1 MENYEPCTTFW
12 QDFTIADRFVDV
24 EKDPIGDTYKKALE
38 YAKLDYKYFTE
49 LVLVLNHKCWQHHGE
64 GNIKLSKLYSD
75 LYYKTDDLFY
85 ETFEDAEARRYYVRT
100 LD

>member
-1 MENYEPCTTFW
+1 MENYKPCTTFW
-12 QDFTIADRFVDV
+12 QDFTIADKFVDV

-49 LVLVLNHKCWQHHGE
+49 LVLVLNHKCWQHHDQ
-64 GNIKLSKLYSD
+64 GNMKLSQLYCD

-85 ETFEDAEARRYYVRT
+85 KTFKDATARAYYVKT